1 MNDRNGGMSQI
12 KSSKSKSE
20 NTLKREIRALRST
33 LNRVWA
39 TLVDIDEATPM
50 EEALDAIDEACE
62 IMAAD
67 WPNVFEITD
76 EVSPKV
82 QQQIDL
88 ENQVNK
94 LAEEAQRTDNWGTK
108 AVLFRRFLAL
118 AAGLSDEQFEQQI
131 QQLTPDEYRDL
142 ALRNLWLIGAITAPT
157 PIGYRDQT
165 DRLIRTLKEFK
176 KSLPRKHGPDP
187 SPVILEAVRI
197 RDTEN
202 KSYKEI
208 YNRLIPIFGEEMRN
222 LTPVTLS
229 ARVRTRRS
237 RLRRSRNSD
246 ES

>member
-1 MNDRNGGMSQI
+1 
-12 KSSKSKSE
+12 
-20 NTLKREIRALRST
+20 
-33 LNRVWA
+33 
-39 TLVDIDEATPM
+39 
-50 EEALDAIDEACE
+50 
-62 IMAAD
+62 MAAD
-67 WPNVFEITD
+67 CPNDFEITN

-94 LAEEAQRTDNWGTK
+94 LVGEAQRTDNWGTR

-118 AAGLSDEQFEQQI
+118 VAGLSDEQFEQQI

-157 PIGYRDQT
+157 PIDYKDQT

-176 KSLPRKHGPDP
+176 KSLPRKHGPEP

-222 LTPVTLS
+222 LTPVTHS

-246 ES
+246 QS